1 MPEDQD
7 VEVPCFT
14 CKKSFNNKSDLLINC
29 EYCESWFCISCLGM
43 KNTEYNHHTKSS
55 GMWFCA
61 PCKVKVVKNIC
72 ETKTIEEKCKEY
84 FERFETKLKLME
96 DKLETKCSE
105 EIVRKIIEEKIKDNA
120 KTLNQSMNDKVIIM
134 DEKMKEN
141 NLSWNK
147 CLIDKV
153 ESVNETVRKSADEVK
168 TSVQKEKD
176 EIVEETMHKLNEQQ
190 DRANNILIFNME
202 ESKEIIREKVAKH
215 DQDCL
220 DEIIK
225 VVLPTTSWD
234 EIFSEAPS
242 RLGSKRV
249 GKVRPVLIKFK
260 HIDYKKAFFANVKNL
275 EAYNTELFKKTFFV
289 HDLSEKEREKE
300 RELVVEMKDKNKD
313 AQDFVYRIRG
323 PPHNRALVR
332 QQKKI

>member
-1 MPEDQD
+1 
-7 VEVPCFT
+7 
-14 CKKSFNNKSDLLINC
+14 
-29 EYCESWFCISCLGM
+29 
-43 KNTEYNHHTKSS
+43 
-55 GMWFCA
+55 
-61 PCKVKVVKNIC
+61 
-72 ETKTIEEKCKEY
+72 
-84 FERFETKLKLME
+84 ME

-105 EIVRKIIEEKIKDNA
+105 ETVRKIIEEKIKDNA

-176 EIVEETMHKLNEQQ
+176 EIVEETMLKLNEQQ

-225 VVLPTTSWD
+225 VVLPS
-234 EIFSEAPS
+234 S
-242 RLGSKRV
+242 
-249 GKVRPVLIKFK
+249 
-260 HIDYKKAFFANVKNL
+260 
-275 EAYNTELFKKTFFV
+275 
-289 HDLSEKEREKE
+289 
-300 RELVVEMKDKNKD
+300 
-313 AQDFVYRIRG
+313 
-323 PPHNRALVR
+323 
-332 QQKKI
+332 